1 MSPVPQTIHAAPPRE
16 RLAGSAVELLT
27 HVSDAVLELGP
38 VGPAGFADVRMLIER
53 VGTAMLE
60 RPSLT
65 AMLDLRGTDFVPT
78 MVQAELLLDL
88 LAYRSQVITNRV
100 AIVANPGTQF
110 GMLRL
115 ITIKASLRD
124 VPVVAFTREGEARR
138 WLETGIE

>member
-1 MSPVPQTIHAAPPRE
+1 ME
-16 RLAGSAVELLT
+16 LA
-27 HVSDAVLELGP
+27 P
-38 VGPAGFADVRMLIER
+38 VGPAGFADVRILIER
-53 VGTAMLE
+53 VATAMLE
-60 RPSLT
+60 RPALT

-78 MVQAELLLDL
+78 MVQAELLLDM
-88 LAYRSQVITNRV
+88 LAYRSQMIRNRV

-115 ITIKASLRD
+115 VTIKASLRD